1 MNSGLERVVVIGSS
15 CSGKTTYARRL
26 SNHLGQPHIELDALN
41 WLPNWVQRSTEDFRS
56 LVAEAVSVER
66 WVVDGNYGKARDVV
80 WPRATCVVWLNYGF
94 PTVMARALRRTLKRA
109 MSGEELY
116 SGNRESLR
124 MAFLQK
130 DSLLLWIITTFRRR
144 RRDFT
149 SLRANQTFPQ
159 LRWVEFKTPKEAE
172 RFLRYRLGTAALL
185 RQEGN

>member
-1 MNSGLERVVVIGSS
+1 
-15 CSGKTTYARRL
+15 
-26 SNHLGQPHIELDALN
+26 
-41 WLPNWVQRSTEDFRS
+41 
-56 LVAEAVSVER
+56 
-66 WVVDGNYGKARDVV
+66 
-80 WPRATCVVWLNYGF
+80 
-94 PTVMARALRRTLKRA
+94 

-172 RFLRYRLGTAALL
+172 RSLRYRLGTAALL